1 MSQLYGYPDGSTNS
15 SMNNNDYINALN
27 QSNSNG
33 VSISYSS
40 NMLNA
45 AHNPYN
51 TSSVLGNDYNSAHGS
66 TSNDLV
72 YNSGYVQSTVNQIAS
87 DLLQLNDPRA
97 MNSLRGGSSF
107 DVNGTISGTSN
118 LSGILSSVEAAIL
131 RSTIPIDIVE
141 TEEITVNGQRGIWA
155 NRAETINWKGV
166 IPISQYSVNED
177 SNPEVITKRSQQQL
191 VYQQEVAIR
200 YLRPPTPPAPGEII
214 IQQEVNTLTP
224 PAPPLVIRQQPPRPV
239 TPQPLVVREAP
250 PQPPAAV
257 GRKVI
262 TISGRRI
269 PPPPRKVV
277 IERLA
282 PLPSKPQS
290 VIIERWL
297 PYGQVKRRVIFQK
310 SNERDPVVVKPRNVI
325 IQWEAPQVQVK
336 KEFKDLGVIRANPA
350 EYVARYGATLK
361 TARELPSF
369 VLEIKPPA
377 GVILAADYQ
386 YNPVYE
392 LEGDVG
398 ALKLVDLDREGLAEY
413 RSLLQRISYNEN
425 TGSIT
430 YASTGAA
437 SHVISEIFGSID
449 RDHNGRLSVEEAER
463 IFLRLNSRLGRR
475 YGEDD
480 VRQFFH
486 TLDTN
491 RDGYIDLLEF
501 KQAFEKSL

>member
-166 IPISQYSVNED
+166 IPIRLEL
-177 SNPEVITKRSQQQL
+177 IAL
-191 VYQQEVAIR
+191 C
-200 YLRPPTPPAPGEII
+200 
-214 IQQEVNTLTP
+214 
-224 PAPPLVIRQQPPRPV
+224 
-239 TPQPLVVREAP
+239 
-250 PQPPAAV
+250 
-257 GRKVI
+257 
-262 TISGRRI
+262 IS
-269 PPPPRKVV
+269 
-277 IERLA
+277 
-282 PLPSKPQS
+282 
-290 VIIERWL
+290 
-297 PYGQVKRRVIFQK
+297 FFF
-310 SNERDPVVVKPRNVI
+310 
-325 IQWEAPQVQVK
+325 
-336 KEFKDLGVIRANPA
+336 FK
-350 EYVARYGATLK
+350 
-361 TARELPSF
+361 
-369 VLEIKPPA
+369 
-377 GVILAADYQ
+377 
-386 YNPVYE
+386 
-392 LEGDVG
+392 
-398 ALKLVDLDREGLAEY
+398 
-413 RSLLQRISYNEN
+413 
-425 TGSIT
+425 
-430 YASTGAA
+430 
-437 SHVISEIFGSID
+437 
-449 RDHNGRLSVEEAER
+449 
-463 IFLRLNSRLGRR
+463 
-475 YGEDD
+475 
-480 VRQFFH
+480 
-486 TLDTN
+486 
-491 RDGYIDLLEF
+491 
-501 KQAFEKSL
+501 